1 MVFEGLVSDVL
12 SRVLG
17 EYVKNLN
24 KDQLK
29 IGIFGGNVSLTNLEL
44 KEDALANLPINLPIQ
59 VKKGFLGKLDL
70 KVPWKDLKSKPVIIN
85 IDCIYAL
92 AVPQTQ
98 SYKYDEEEEKKKEQ
112 ALKKKK
118 IENYEWLKSIK
129 DAEENEIASAAKDDS
144 FTNRLVTKII
154 DNLQIVINK
163 VHIRF
168 ENRNEIGKL
177 YAVGLTLD
185 KLSAQS
191 TDDNWMPTFVDSSKT
206 QMIKKLAVMDSFGFY
221 IDENAESLE
230 NLPTAEFTKLFTD
243 LIPTQASISL
253 LRKYIIKPISSQLK
267 LTINK
272 SDLIDKAIPK
282 ILVDCILSQ
291 ITCTLSA
298 PQYQNILHILN
309 FTNEFLRDM
318 KYLRYRPT
326 VTISQN
332 AKAWWKYIG
341 QATIDQ
347 IKLKRYQKSWAY
359 MAERRKDRILYI
371 NLFKRSIPRVD
382 WLTPLNKTEK
392 SQLEQLDEKLS
403 FEDIIF
409 FRSLAYAE
417 VKKET
422 EKNKIRKQFLDEK
435 RSERGFFTNLFST
448 AKKREDEQ
456 AAPIVQLSTEERDE
470 LYKTIEYN
478 EVVQSVEEPPDWVKV
493 VANLDVKGF
502 ALQLAENDMVFIEA
516 LYSGLSLKF
525 EQRNEGI
532 KLQAG
537 IRLFEVYD
545 QFTKKTHFPKIISA
559 VATKSTGSFASAI
572 VDTRPPDKSIDLFVE
587 LNVDPL
593 NVIVTK
599 PLILKVVDFFH
610 DPSVDLTNISTRA
623 GNHIVNFTE
632 RAKVQL
638 QDAIDQHKVLALSVN
653 IQAPVI
659 VFPENVTV
667 EKSNVLIVDLGSFKV
682 RSDLS
687 NSIKGKVVGS
697 TTNEDDFYDKF
708 NVSFEEIQVLL
719 SDDIKGSLTS
729 SKTIDTRSH
738 IIQKFDIQLKIF
750 SSIQQDSLTLTK
762 LKISGELPR
771 LDLHVSDKKVK
782 QLLSLVSALTADM
795 PGSGSA
801 PAAPTT
807 PKSPSAVSPT
817 QSPPL
822 KGSTSPTHPSQGNN
836 LIDVNAPAPKQD
848 NNMDILI
855 KHKQLSCEFVIK
867 SISITLSNQT
877 SDLIKVQFCQLSV
890 QYDQRTFDSIGCV
903 SLMSL
908 DIEDCFTKNS
918 LKKLATSNPK
928 DLDKSSNQSSLV
940 KLDFKQ
946 FNQNSPEYDKKD
958 MVVSV
963 EFYSFYLVLN
973 PSTINQLM
981 VLLKSLESSQPKQS
995 LNSSIPRAVSNVR
1008 RASEPTNT
1016 AMTSN
1021 TQQQQPTAVNPTI
1034 TTTTTTIVNTGGN
1047 TRKRIIRTLRQVH
1060 VPKKKK
1066 PTEFVSIKFTAHI
1079 ESLGVAL
1086 NQDNDQML
1094 GIFSINNFTTDVTM
1108 FKDTRMAVSGSL
1120 GSILL
1125 EDCTPSYSLYKQ
1137 VIVPMHQSDKML
1149 EFKYETFLMNL
1160 SNYTG
1165 YDTAV
1170 SAHVK
1175 SIVLNANIAFLLNLQ
1190 NYFLGGMLDPILN
1203 ADKKDTTNTNNST
1216 TYSGMNKSLSMES
1229 IDEQVSPPSKNY
1241 SSSVSVDQQELL
1253 EKLKNQQ
1260 PVTVTK
1266 MKLDIQIDTPVFVVP
1281 QSPKSKNT
1289 IQMELGKI
1297 VISNTFAYHD
1307 INQLPIDNMKILL
1320 QDTNISINSD
1330 LTQSNFLEKLNIEL
1344 NLTRFL
1350 VPNKNPDV
1358 EDLVINLS
1366 ITHFA
1371 FYLDENQYKFFL
1383 IMSDSLSKEMANATK
1398 QVETAKK
1405 LLSTNTED
1413 KEKLLQDELR
1423 KKQQKQIDM
1432 QYFTENEVISKMGK
1446 ATAKVNVYL
1455 KYVSFTITH
1464 KGDSIAHFIINGINV
1479 DLKNTDTNKTS
1490 FQVNMKS
1497 ISLKDSRKD
1506 SRNLYKVLL
1515 ENKMSQDDIKPFIQ
1529 LGYLRDNTLG
1539 DQYINVTINDPH
1551 LFLSPTPL
1559 IMISDFFMKP
1569 LNEHNSA
1576 IKEEE
1581 DEFDIDDLERQLND
1595 GDDNLI
1601 ISNSGNSKRNSYE
1614 GSNSNNNN
1622 NMDIDLNNSGGIS
1635 NGGSG
1640 SNESIRH
1647 STITFK
1653 LNINPTITIVE
1664 NETIPHT
1671 NCLKLKTKVQVYFKR
1686 DTNAI
1691 ELLELTVKDTKMN
1704 IYRPLASQDLDRSQ
1718 GLRSIQILKSVDKI
1732 YVKYLK
1738 ENFTSIQWKQE
1749 ITASLSPVKLFFSY
1763 QDVSSVLK
1771 IVNNINQALQL
1782 QHSGTTTG
1790 TTTPGGNNTAVT
1802 GTSPNDVSHMASST
1816 SSLGQSTNS
1825 LMNTSTS
1832 SFNRPPQHKNNDDD
1846 ELYTNNEKL
1855 KFSCSNISILFIN
1868 ESPHIFLPVAE
1879 VYLTEIESTVQNW
1892 STELEAKTS
1901 MMIKGDYFN
1910 EFNMKF
1916 EPFIEDWSFNID
1928 FKKNRHGKI
1937 RATFSATREI
1947 MNLNLSYSFIQSVH
1961 SALVIMKKIDNENN
1975 QQNLT
1980 WSPVPSGGSHTTTTT
1995 TTTTNSALSKHM
2007 GLDSNHDDDDNN
2019 SKVKSSKTEFHSHW
2033 LSNQTGE
2040 KLKYIIPKIS
2050 KDQFELMSD
2059 SKIIPLPVKPSKNRD
2074 STIGDHTKIDLILPN
2089 GKTIENL
2096 SLDSVGCNIYP
2107 IGNTGTNI
2115 VCDVKLSGD
2124 GSKTLWIKS
2133 MQQFENNTSLA
2144 LEFKFSENG
2153 PISRVEKH
2161 SKFSLP
2167 LGIAQQFDRFWFK
2180 LENSPYWSELVDVN
2194 TIHNV
2199 LPDANVSKLYKL
2211 TTVDK
2216 TSLFISLVFDHRVD
2230 CKNNFYNTF
2239 SLYPPVQ
2246 IENLL
2251 PYPFKFSVIPSNS
2264 IQKVEIGVGAKIDVY
2279 SYAPGTALVGS
2290 ISDLLDGFPE
2300 IKHTL
2305 ITGDNS
2311 SPTISKNFK
2320 LEHNKREVIL
2330 DIERV
2335 ENIKG
2340 IRSLS
2345 FYCQYWLMN
2354 NSLVPLEVKV
2364 GDHDTLFLPPT
2375 QPASAE
2381 FAGDQPKPILYT
2393 LANMKIKVANS
2404 VSSSLSNSTG
2414 SNSPTSISH
2423 KDDSKKFTPSFPI
2436 CTIGHSN
2443 AIQYFDGFRAYEFC
2457 YRVDFCS
2464 NPKFSLSKIVTFTPR
2479 YVLYNNL
2486 PYSVNIAQYYDEKS
2500 KNGNSG
2506 SNCLPGHNN
2515 NNNNSPSSSTVS
2527 LPSGYTKN
2535 VKLLGET
2542 RLEPGQY
2549 KPFHWA
2555 VPAENKKIAIQPI
2568 TNDHDHWRWSGGFFI
2583 DSVCDMVVRCRND
2596 EKPEHSSILCHV
2608 NVKDKYGT
2616 LYVSMPLVTK
2626 DSPPYLIEN
2635 DTQFRISVSQK
2646 DTEYTDYLNAGE
2658 RMMYGWD
2665 EPSEDYLLTI
2675 AVEGKPIKKKIQANK
2690 IKATKFSYD
2699 KFEIYASISIEGP
2712 SRVILFSTSDKKY
2725 KSIKSWTDNSK
2736 LVSSQNQSEYNFYVR
2751 LTGIGLSLID
2761 KSPKELAYISLT
2773 DLFIQ
2778 ATQSNVENTL
2788 EVKLAEMQID
2798 NQLVKTEFPVLLHT
2812 TKVGANEHQKNDFLH
2827 VSIIKSTINNIDHFR
2842 YFSTLIQEMTVE
2854 IEDHWLKEVLD
2865 FVESLPNF
2873 SDDGS
2878 GNNSSTSTSNT
2889 ISQGS
2894 PSQTHLSNSLG
2905 ASFNSTKSLAS
2916 STGSTTSDYK
2926 LNKLCPPATLEPPS
2940 SEDTLKMVYFAILLL
2955 NPIKIN
2961 LTLALQPDG
2970 LLKSNHKILSSI
2982 EGLGFSLTKLDR
2994 APITLQ
3000 GLLMEHPFSS
3010 RNTIIEKIKSSYIT
3024 QVLRQFYN
3032 ILGSIDIL
3040 GNPVGLFRNFGT
3052 GVHDFF
3058 VEPAQGLIKSPADFG
3073 KGLAKGTSSLVK
3085 NSVYGTFNTLSK
3097 ITGTIGTGV
3106 ANLSFDDQYLNER
3119 KIHQARKPKH
3129 IGEGLAM
3136 GGIGLGR
3143 GLFQGL
3149 TGIVTKPVE
3158 GAKKGGVGGFAKGLV
3173 QGVVG
3178 VAVKP
3183 ATAVIDL
3190 TTKTTEGIRN
3200 TTNLQSQAERVR
3212 PPRAFNQDKV
3222 LRPYDPLESEGW
3234 FLLKTSHKGKHAMDN
3249 YVWHHVINSELT
3261 IILSDQRLIITKNKK
3276 NILHS
3281 SFVYQIPYLN
3291 IKNVKMVPEEGIL
3304 LELDP
3309 PLNLGLLDRDVKLK
3323 TIYVDNPSI
3332 NMLLNMKLT
3341 HVLRS
3346 FNQEHPHSSNSLS
3359 SK

>member
-98 SYKYDEEEEKKKEQ
+98 SYKYDEEEEQKKEQ

-118 IENYEWLKSIK
+118 VENYEWLKSIK
-129 DAEENEIASAAKDDS
+129 DAEENEIAAAKDDS

-168 ENRNEIGKL
+168 ENRNELGKL

-191 TDDNWMPTFVDSSKT
+191 TDDNWMPTFIDSSKT
-206 QMIKKLAVMDSFGFY
+206 QMIKKLAVMDSFGLY

-230 NLPTAEFTKLFTD
+230 GLPTSEFSKVFTE

-272 SDLIDKAIPK
+272 SELIDKAIPK

-298 PQYQNILHILN
+298 PQYQTILNILN

-318 KYLRYRPT
+318 KYLKYRPT
-326 VTISQN
+326 VTVKQN

-347 IKLKRYQKSWAY
+347 IKQKRYQKSWAY

-371 NLFKRSIPRVD
+371 ALFKRSIPRVD
-382 WLTPLNKTEK
+382 WLTPLNKSEK

-422 EKNKIRKQFLDEK
+422 EKNKIRKQFLEEK

-448 AKKREDEQ
+448 AKKKEDEQ
-456 AAPIVQLSTEERDE
+456 SAPIVQLSTEERDE
-470 LYKTIEYN
+470 LYKTIEYT

-537 IRLFEVYD
+537 IKLFEVYD
-545 QFTKKTHFPKIISA
+545 QFTKKTHFPKIIGA
-559 VATKSTGSFASAI
+559 VAAKSTGSFASAI

-610 DPSVDLTNISTRA
+610 DPSIDLTNISTRA

-638 QDAIDQHKVLALSVN
+638 QDAIDQHKTLALSVN

-659 VFPENVTV
+659 VVPENVTI

-687 NSIKGKVVGS
+687 NSIKGKVVGA

-719 SDDIKGSLTS
+719 SDDIKGVLNSTDQKRLDS
-729 SKTIDTRSH
+729 RSH
-738 IIQKFDIQLKIF
+738 IVEKFDIQLKIF
-750 SSIQQDSLTLTK
+750 SSIQQDSVTLTK
-762 LKISGELPR
+762 LKVKGELPR
-771 LDLHVSDKKVK
+771 LDLQVSDKKVK
-782 QLLSLVSALTADM
+782 QLLALATALTADL
-795 PGSGSA
+795 PNSGSA
-801 PAAPTT
+801 NNGSTSPQLASGASS
-807 PKSPSAVSPT
+807 PKSPSTTTSPT

-822 KGSTSPTHPSQGNN
+822 RGANGAANN
-836 LIDVNAPAPKQD
+836 NVIDINAPTPSAQPKQQE
-848 NNMDILI
+848 NLDILL
-855 KHKQLSCEFVIK
+855 KHKQLACEFVIR
-867 SISITLSNQT
+867 SISITLSNQHGN
-877 SDLIKVQFCQLSV
+877 LVKVQFCHLSV

-903 SLMSL
+903 SLDSL

-958 MVVSV
+958 MVVNI
-963 EFYSFYLVLN
+963 EFHSFYLVLN

-995 LNSSIPRAVSNVR
+995 LNSSIPRAASTVR
-1008 RASEPTNT
+1008 RASEPANT
-1016 AMTSN
+1016 SVNSNNNAVVANNNNPTSPN
-1021 TQQQQPTAVNPTI
+1021 TI
-1034 TTTTTTIVNTGGN
+1034 TTTTTTVVNTGGN
-1047 TRKRIIRTLRQVH
+1047 TRRRIIRTLRQVH

-1066 PTEFVSIKFTAHI
+1066 PTEFVSLKFTAHI

-1108 FKDTRMAVSGSL
+1108 FKDTRMAISGSL

-1149 EFKYETFLMNL
+1149 EFKYETFLPNL
-1160 SNYTG
+1160 SNYSG
-1165 YDTAV
+1165 YDNAV

-1203 ADKKDTTNTNNST
+1203 ADKAAEGAPMITKSASMDMITDEINTSYAT
-1216 TYSGMNKSLSMES
+1216 PSSKTVSL
-1229 IDEQVSPPSKNY
+1229 EQE
-1241 SSSVSVDQQELL
+1241 QLL
-1253 EKLKNQQ
+1253 ERLKNQQ

-1289 IQMELGKI
+1289 IQMELGKV

-1307 INQLPIDNMKILL
+1307 INQLPIDNMTILL

-1350 VPNKNPDV
+1350 VPNKSPEI

-1383 IMSDSLSKEMANATK
+1383 IMSDSLSKEMANAQK
-1398 QVETAKK
+1398 QVESAKK
-1405 LLSTNTED
+1405 LLSNNTED
-1413 KEKLLQDELR
+1413 KEKIALDEA
-1423 KKQQKQIDM
+1423 KKRHQKQIDM
-1432 QYFTENEVISKMGK
+1432 QYFTESEVISKMGK
-1446 ATAKVNVYL
+1446 ATAKVNVFL
-1455 KYVSFTITH
+1455 KYVSFTITQ
-1464 KGDSIAHFIINGINV
+1464 KGEDIAHFIINGINV
-1479 DLKNTDTNKTS
+1479 DLKNTDTNKMS

-1515 ENKMSQDDIKPFIQ
+1515 ENKISQEDIKPFIQ

-1539 DQYINVTINDPH
+1539 DQYINITINDPH

-1559 IMISDFFMKP
+1559 IMIADFFMNP
-1569 LNEHNSA
+1569 LNAHNSA

-1595 GDDNLI
+1595 GEDSI
-1601 ISNSGNSKRNSYE
+1601 I
-1614 GSNSNNNN
+1614 NNNN
-1622 NMDIDLNNSGGIS
+1622 NTTKDLVVNNDNGKS
-1635 NGGSG
+1635 NSYEQQQQQQYDQYDDNNNMETD
-1640 SNESIRH
+1640 STQEYSRH
-1647 STITFK
+1647 ATITFK
-1653 LNINPTITIVE
+1653 LDINPTITIVE
-1664 NETIPHT
+1664 NETVAHT
-1671 NCLKLKTKVQVYFKR
+1671 NCLKLKTKVKVYFKR

-1691 ELLELTVKDTKMN
+1691 ELSEVTVKDTKMN

-1749 ITASLSPVKLFFSY
+1749 ITATLSPVKLFFSY

-1771 IVNNINQALQL
+1771 IVNNINQAMQL
-1782 QHSGTTTG
+1782 QRGNGTTS
-1790 TTTPGGNNTAVT
+1790 GNNSTNNT
-1802 GTSPNDVSHMASST
+1802 SSPNDVSHMASST
-1816 SSLGQSTNS
+1816 SSLGQSTTS

-1832 SFNRPPQHKNNDDD
+1832 SFNRAPGGFPNSKTEE
-1846 ELYTNNEKL
+1846 ELYSNNEKL

-1868 ESPHIFLPVAE
+1868 ESPNIYLPVAE
-1879 VYLTEIESTVQNW
+1879 VYLTEIESNVQNW
-1892 STELEAKTS
+1892 STDLEAKTS

-1916 EPFIEDWSFNID
+1916 EPFIEDWSYNID
-1928 FKKNRHGKI
+1928 LKKSRHGKI

-1961 SALVIMKKIDNENN
+1961 SALTIMKKIDRENN
-1975 QQNLT
+1975 QNNLT
-1980 WSPVPSGGSHTTTTT
+1980 YSPIPSHNNTT

-2007 GLDSNHDDDDNN
+2007 NSSFSTTMMDDDNDGEN
-2019 SKVKSSKTEFHSHW
+2019 ASKFKSTKTEFHSHW
-2033 LSNQTGE
+2033 LSNHTGE
-2040 KLKYIIPKIS
+2040 RLRYTIPKIS
-2050 KDQFELMSD
+2050 KEHVYELMAD
-2059 SKIIPLPVKPSKNRD
+2059 SKVIPLPVKQSKNRD
-2074 STIGDHTKIDLILPN
+2074 STIGDHTKIDLTLPN
-2089 GKTIENL
+2089 GSTIENL
-2096 SLDSVGCNIYP
+2096 SLDSVGCTIYP
-2107 IGNTGTNI
+2107 ISTTGNNI
-2115 VCDVKLSGD
+2115 VCDIKLSED

-2133 MQQFENNTSLA
+2133 MQQFENNTSMA
-2144 LEFKFSENG
+2144 LEFKFQENG
-2153 PISRVEKH
+2153 PTCRIEKN

-2167 LGIAQQFDRFWFK
+2167 LSVSHQFDRFWFK
-2180 LENSPYWSELVDVN
+2180 LENSPYWSELVDIN
-2194 TIHNV
+2194 TIHNA
-2199 LPDANVSKLYKL
+2199 LPDTTMSKLFKL
-2211 TTVDK
+2211 TTADK
-2216 TSLFISLVFDHRVD
+2216 ASLFVAMVYDHRVD
-2230 CKNNFYNTF
+2230 CKSLYYNTF
-2239 SLYPPVQ
+2239 SIHPPVQ

-2251 PYPFKFSVIPSNS
+2251 PYPFKLSIASSPN
-2264 IQKVEIGVGAKIDVY
+2264 IQKVEIGVGSKIDVY

-2290 ISDLLDGFPE
+2290 IADLIPEFPE

-2305 ITGDNS
+2305 ISGDSS
-2311 SPTISKNFK
+2311 SPSIAKNFK
-2320 LEHNKREVIL
+2320 LSHCNREVLL

-2335 ENIKG
+2335 ETVKG
-2340 IRSLS
+2340 IRQLS

-2354 NSLVPLEVKV
+2354 NSLVPLEVKIS
-2364 GDHDTLFLPPT
+2364 DHETLLLPST
-2375 QPASAE
+2375 QPATAE
-2381 FAGDQPKPILYT
+2381 FGGDQPHPILYT
-2393 LANMKIKVANS
+2393 SASMKIKVANNNS
-2404 VSSSLSNSTG
+2404 ATSSPSSM
-2414 SNSPTSISH
+2414 SH
-2423 KDDSKKFTPSFPI
+2423 KDDKKYTPSFPI

-2443 AIQYFDGFRAYEFC
+2443 AIQYFDGFKAYEFC

-2486 PYSVNIAQYYDEKS
+2486 PYPVNIAQYFDEKV
-2500 KNGNSG
+2500 KNGN
-2506 SNCLPGHNN
+2506 NN
-2515 NNNNSPSSSTVS
+2515 NSNNNSPSSSSSS
-2527 LPSGYTKN
+2527 LPSSITLKSN
-2535 VKLLGET
+2535 VKLLGEM

-2555 VPAENKKIAIQPI
+2555 VVAENKKIAIQPI

-2596 EKPEHSSILCHV
+2596 EKPEHSSILAHI

-2665 EPSEDYLLTI
+2665 EPSDDYLLQI
-2675 AVEGKPIKKKIQANK
+2675 AVEGKPVKKRIKANK
-2690 IKATKFSYD
+2690 IKATKFSFD
-2699 KFEIYASISIEGP
+2699 KFEIYATISIEGP

-2725 KSIKSWTDNSK
+2725 KSIKGWTENSK
-2736 LVSSQNQSEYNFYVR
+2736 LVSSQNQSEYNFYIR
-2751 LTGIGLSLID
+2751 LTGIGLSIID

-2778 ATQSNVENTL
+2778 ATQSNIENTL

-2865 FVESLPNF
+2865 FIESLPNF

-2878 GNNSSTSTSNT
+2878 GTSNT
-2889 ISQGS
+2889 SSTVSQGS
-2894 PSQTHLSNSLG
+2894 PTQSHLG
-2905 ASFNSTKSLAS
+2905 ASFSSSKSLAS
-2916 STGSTTSDYK
+2916 STSSTGSDYK

-2940 SEDTLKMVYFAILLL
+2940 SEDSLKMVYFAILLL

-3010 RNTIIEKIKSSYIT
+3010 RSTIIEKIKSSYIS

-3106 ANLSFDDQYLNER
+3106 ANLSFDDQYLHER

-3143 GLFQGL
+3143 GLFQGI
-3149 TGIVTKPVE
+3149 TGIITKPVE

-3261 IILSDQRLIITKNKK
+3261 IILSDQRLLIIKNKK

-3281 SFVYQIPYLN
+3281 SFVYQIPYVN

-3309 PLNLGLLDRDVKLK
+3309 PMNLGLLDRDVKFK
-3323 TIYVDNPSI
+3323 TIYVDNPAI

-3341 HVLRS
+3341 HVLRT
-3346 FNQEHPHSSNSLS
+3346 FIQEHPHV